1 MMTEEMTNLEQ
12 AAASDQTE
20 PAAEVVQV
28 IEIVDLDR
36 PLMTTSFEDYTVTE
50 GLLLLLL
57 LFLFV
62 KEFILKPLKGVFS
75 WLSW

>member
-1 MMTEEMTNLEQ
+1 MSNLEQ
-12 AAASDQTE
+12 TAAPDQAE
-20 PAAEVVQV
+20 PVIEVIQV
-28 IEIVDLDR
+28 IEISELDR

-57 LFLFV
+57 LFLFM

-75 WLSW
+75 WLTW